1 MSWNLP
7 PEDLLELKYAPS
19 IWRVQ
24 KTVIWMLRMAILGHI
39 AIASLKNLAARF
51 HRLLA
56 EPPRK
61 RKKQVQYPLRTL
73 S

>member
-1 MSWNLP
+1 MIAA
-7 PEDLLELKYAPS
+7 DYAPS

-24 KTVIWMLRMAILGHI
+24 KTVIMVLRIAILGRI
-39 AIASLKNLAARF
+39 ALNTVLTAPKRF

-61 RKKQVQYPLRTL
+61 RKSQVRYPSNRL

>member
-1 MSWNLP
+1 LI
-7 PEDLLELKYAPS
+7 DAKYAPS

-24 KTVIWMLRMAILGHI
+24 KFVIAILRAAILGYI
-39 AIASLKNLAARF
+39 GFDALLDASPRF

-61 RKKQVQYPLRTL
+61 RKLQVQYPVKPL

>member
-1 MSWNLP
+1 MPNDNL
-7 PEDLLELKYAPS
+7 
-19 IWRVQ
+19 
-24 KTVIWMLRMAILGHI
+24 AIEC
-39 AIASLKNLAARF
+39 LKNLAARF

-61 RKKQVQYPLRTL
+61 RKKQVQYTLRTL

>member
-1 MSWNLP
+1 LIGAN
-7 PEDLLELKYAPS
+7 YAPS

-24 KTVIWMLRMAILGHI
+24 KFVIAILRAAILGYV
-39 AIASLKNLAARF
+39 ALDALLDASPRF
-51 HRLLA
+51 HRLIA

-61 RKKQVQYPLRTL
+61 RKLQVQYPLKPL

>member
-1 MSWNLP
+1 MRSQL
-7 PEDLLELKYAPS
+7 Y
-19 IWRVQ
+19 
-24 KTVIWMLRMAILGHI
+24 LGHI
-39 AIASLKNLAARF
+39 AQSECLKTADARF

-61 RKKQVQYPLRTL
+61 RKNQVQYPLRAL

>member
-1 MSWNLP
+1 
-7 PEDLLELKYAPS
+7 
-19 IWRVQ
+19 VQ
-24 KTVIWMLRMAILGHI
+24 KFVSAVLRAAILGYVTLD
-39 AIASLKNLAARF
+39 ALLTASPRF

-61 RKKQVQYPLRTL
+61 RKLHIQYPLKPL

>member
-1 MSWNLP
+1 
-7 PEDLLELKYAPS
+7 
-19 IWRVQ
+19 VQ
-24 KTVIWMLRMAILGHI
+24 KFVSAILRAAILGYI
-39 AIASLKNLAARF
+39 ALDALLAASPRF

-61 RKKQVQYPLRTL
+61 RKLQVQYPLKPL